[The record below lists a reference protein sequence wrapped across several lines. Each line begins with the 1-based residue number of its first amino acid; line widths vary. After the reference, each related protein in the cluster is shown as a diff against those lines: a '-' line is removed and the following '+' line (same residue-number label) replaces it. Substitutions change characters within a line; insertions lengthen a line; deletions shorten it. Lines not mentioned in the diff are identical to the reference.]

1 VAEPLIVVA
10 AAIVAAGTESQSR
23 VLVGQRSYPPDLAG
37 RWELPGGKV
46 EPGESEREA
55 LARECREELGID
67 IEIGDRAA
75 ADVATI
81 GITGILRVYWAR
93 IAAGVPNASEHSD
106 LRWLGGEELLDLDW
120 VSPGDREVAETIRH
134 SLAP

>member
-10 AAIVAAGTESQSR
+10 AAIVAVGTDARSR
-23 VLVGQRSYPPDLAG
+23 LLVGQRSYPPGLAG

-46 EPGESEREA
+46 EPGEGEREA

-67 IEIGDRAA
+67 IVVGDRAA

-81 GITGILRVYWAR
+81 GVLGILRVYWAR
-93 IAAGVPNASEHSD
+93 IAAGVPNPSEHSE
-106 LRWLGGEELLDLDW
+106 LRWLTAEELLDVDW
-120 VSPGDREVAETIRH
+120 VSPGDREVAGTIRH